1 LIFGHH
7 LVGAPVTSN
16 VRPQK
21 TSADSAATT
30 VRLPALTLAAAASLL
45 GCAQMTG
52 PNVGYLFNE
61 AEIRDAERALVK
73 ALESDDPTAW
83 VYHYTEDA
91 VFVAP
96 GAPAEQGRE
105 TLLQMA
111 RSMKPL
117 SSVSFTALRTEGSG
131 HLAYV
136 YGHGSWVNG
145 RPPNVGATTNVRFLI
160 IWRKEADGRWRV
172 AQELLNTE
180 QQKK

>member
-1 LIFGHH
+1 
-7 LVGAPVTSN
+7 
-16 VRPQK
+16 
-21 TSADSAATT
+21 
-30 VRLPALTLAAAASLL
+30 
-45 GCAQMTG
+45 MTG

-180 QQKK
+180 QQKT